1 MGVYVCVCG
10 GGGVHEQATTRQIIE
25 TMLNFKFI
33 YARNYLKFFRS
44 LNVNM
49 NLCEFSKPLLDVIF
63 TWGNICFQSSEV
75 ENALFPV
82 TSIAISDSQV

>member
-1 MGVYVCVCG
+1 MHVCVCVG
-10 GGGVHEQATTRQIIE
+10 GGGGGGARTSHDE
-25 TMLNFKFI
+25 TNNRNNFKFI
-33 YARNYLKFFRS
+33 YPRNYLKFFRS